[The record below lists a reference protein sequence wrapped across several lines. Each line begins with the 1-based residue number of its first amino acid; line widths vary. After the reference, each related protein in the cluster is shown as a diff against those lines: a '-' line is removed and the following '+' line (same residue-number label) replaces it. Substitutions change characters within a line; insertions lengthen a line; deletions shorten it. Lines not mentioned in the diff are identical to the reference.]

1 MGDWWIFSPEVL
13 ERKRKRSAFGRSP
26 ALESLPRRAPASK
39 YAGRRAGERE
49 LELDGQLLDGGCRV
63 RAEGCCEPRER
74 FPNLRRNLPT
84 GCTNPGYSPHLSVFG
99 LNRARVFLAR
109 PQPRLWASSA
119 AGLTISP
126 CPRSPSCALPP
137 SPLHTEHH
145 RSKHSED
152 LPTTSS
158 APPTCLRRL
167 TPLRPQLVHIPLHR

>member
-1 MGDWWIFSPEVL
+1 
-13 ERKRKRSAFGRSP
+13 
-26 ALESLPRRAPASK
+26 
-39 YAGRRAGERE
+39 
-49 LELDGQLLDGGCRV
+49 
-63 RAEGCCEPRER
+63 
-74 FPNLRRNLPT
+74 
-84 GCTNPGYSPHLSVFG
+84 

-167 TPLRPQLVHIPLHR
+167 TPLRPQLVHTPLHRWPPSRDYYNGFVLRQVQAWHGQYCCVPSCLCRVTMADFQCDTDSCKPSIQRRDREERPQCAAAHTPREAPCRRRSYTRGWERQILWFRECECSRT